1 MGYEIY
7 TEHPESFSRR
17 ADDFAAWSLWA
28 PQNAPWTGVAISD
41 QAALLQ
47 ALCGPHAEL
56 QEELKGMCLA
66 LDLGGM
72 ISPRDAERILD
83 SAGPKMTDKVREVF
97 QAAKRG
103 HYPVRVVF
111 SKGFGSLTASAYLAK
126 HSSA

>member
-7 TEHPESFSRR
+7 VEHPESFARR

-41 QAALLQ
+41 QAALL
-47 ALCGPHAEL
+47 AGLCGTEAAH

-72 ISPRDAERILD
+72 ISTRDVERALD
-83 SAGPKMTDKVREVF
+83 TAGPVMTEKVRTVF

-111 SKGFGSLTASAYLAK
+111 SKGFGSLTASAYLVK
-126 HSSA
+126 HGSA